1 MIDFFRRKKKDA
13 DSPEPTSPSGE
24 PVPAPTET
32 PPASS
37 EAAPP
42 STEASVPSIEAPPAS
57 DEAPPPPEE
66 GEAEPAE
73 KKVGWFGRL
82 KRRFSSDQPDDS
94 PAEPAG
100 EVPAPALEPPAPEPA
115 APEPPTPE
123 APAPEALANV
133 PEPIAQAPEPPA
145 PEPVAQAPETSAPDA
160 PAPEVLAPVPEA
172 PAPEAEE
179 TPEAAPVAALESPSE
194 GEAPEE
200 GEAEPAEKKV
210 GWFGRLKKRLS
221 STREKLA
228 GRLEK
233 ALSAVRT
240 IDEDVLDELEEI
252 LVSSDLGIKTTN
264 DILYKIRGQVA
275 KKELKDVDA
284 LKEAIRRR
292 VTEMLVVPAKPP
304 KEVTPLVQMIVGVNG
319 VGKTTTIA
327 KLARIYQK
335 DGKKVLLAAGD
346 TFRAAAV
353 EQLTIW
359 ANRLGVEI
367 VSQPTGADPSAVVF
381 DSLKAAQARG
391 ADRVIVDTAGRL
403 HTKVNLMDELKK
415 IKRVASKALPGAPH
429 ETILVLDANTGQNAA
444 SQAKIFHESIGIDS
458 LIVTK
463 LDGTSKGGVIV
474 SIINEY
480 KIPIK
485 YIGIGESFE
494 DLRPFNPDDFV
505 EAILGP
511 AHSEASGQEAE
522 DGDQD

>member
-1 MIDFFRRKKKDA
+1 
-13 DSPEPTSPSGE
+13 
-24 PVPAPTET
+24 
-32 PPASS
+32 
-37 EAAPP
+37 
-42 STEASVPSIEAPPAS
+42 
-57 DEAPPPPEE
+57 
-66 GEAEPAE
+66 
-73 KKVGWFGRL
+73 
-82 KRRFSSDQPDDS
+82 
-94 PAEPAG
+94 
-100 EVPAPALEPPAPEPA
+100 
-115 APEPPTPE
+115 
-123 APAPEALANV
+123 
-133 PEPIAQAPEPPA
+133 
-145 PEPVAQAPETSAPDA
+145 
-160 PAPEVLAPVPEA
+160 
-172 PAPEAEE
+172 
-179 TPEAAPVAALESPSE
+179 VAALESPSE